1 MSEELLEESHH
12 PYGPSR
18 WPGLCVCPGYEPR
31 KDRNGP
37 LAEYAERG
45 TAIHKAV
52 ETGDYTALKYP
63 EDRETA
69 QWMTEELMRLTQGL
83 ETDAEVKTCIPEG
96 MKGLE
101 AVAGVT
107 GTCDRRWETEDG
119 TLHVLDFKGF
129 SKIGMKDFKP
139 QLSGYILGAKRTK
152 KNHIVC
158 HIFHGGSQQV
168 ETFVMSWVE
177 CLDYAFKVAYAITH
191 PDAPRCRSEHCDNCA
206 KSGDCPESAKVVAY
220 GAMAAGRLTADM
232 IRADPAA
239 AARLCDWLDAAAKRI
254 EEAQKLIA
262 KVAKDEGVEIYDPVT
277 GIRYGIQ
284 EREGRAEVP
293 PVGEIF
299 EKLVMTDGV
308 ERQAVLDKASLTL
321 TALREL
327 VGKARAEEYVTRGET
342 VKCFVRKGKEAK
354 MVKG

>member
-37 LAEYAERG
+37 LAEFAERG

-83 ETDAEVKTCIPEG
+83 ETDAEVKTCIPDDFFW
-96 MKGLE
+96 
-101 AVAGVT
+101 VSVRGVT

-129 SKIGMKDFKP
+129 TKIGMKDFKP
-139 QLSGYILGAKRTK
+139 QIAGYILGCKRPQK
-152 KNHIVC
+152 EPIVC

-168 ETFVMSWVE
+168 ETFEMTWE
-177 CLDYAFKVAYAITH
+177 DCLGYAGDVSYAKDN

-206 KSGDCPESAKVVAY
+206 KAADCPESAKVVAY

-254 EEAQKLIA
+254 EEAQKMIA
-262 KVAKDEGVEIYDPVT
+262 RVAKDEGVEIYDPVT

-284 EREGRAEVP
+284 EREGRASVP
-293 PVGEIF
+293 PVSEII
-299 EKLVMTDGV
+299 KGLTMTDGV
-308 ERQAVLDKASLTL
+308 TQEAVLEQATLTL
-321 TALREL
+321 TSLREL

-354 MVKG
+354 QVKG